1 MYAARFELEAGAW
14 SVCAGRVK
22 PGTSSHVPRAVAEAL
37 ACGRLRQLAVRYRF
51 NASHGVRVELLIPWN
66 DGESLAELQS
76 ELALVADVDWC
87 RGPAD
92 FDAMTDDLGPHRR
105 WLDTSEFCVNGL
117 RCPVEASWIPDAA
130 LFRRPA
136 GQADFTHQINIAH
149 RPPSGEEQ
157 RLLRKHLAR
166 LDVLAEDDDWPAGKL
181 QAQRRLVERRLASP
195 WLVDELIACHSES
208 DCERLSA
215 GLRERLLEQGGAV
228 LAESAAQSGRFDELV
243 ITGLDCSHFVTH
255 DALAIAGRG
264 VAAAVLWAVLER
276 RDGSGAA
283 DVKVHDAFLSHAF
296 ADAATAQRLC
306 ALLEADGMRCWI
318 APRDIA
324 AGRHYAEVIDD
335 ALRQSRGIVL
345 LMSPAGMASEHVLR
359 ELERA
364 VHYRL
369 RVLPVRLAP
378 LEPLG
383 AFSYLLSGCQWT
395 DALPGSDERTWSR
408 RVLDGLVREM
418 PLA

>member
-1 MYAARFELEAGAW
+1 MYAARFELETGTW

-22 PGTSSHVPRAVAEAL
+22 PGTSSHLPRPVAAAL
-37 ACGRLRQLAVRYRF
+37 ASGRLRQLAVRYRF
-51 NASHGVRVELLIPWN
+51 DTDGVRVELLVPW
-66 DGESLAELQS
+66 DDAESLPALQA
-76 ELALVADVDWC
+76 ELALVPGIDWC
-87 RGPAD
+87 RSAAE
-92 FDAMTDDLGPHRR
+92 FDAMTDDLGPHQR
-105 WLDTSEFCVNGL
+105 WLDTSEFSVNGL

-130 LFRRPA
+130 LFRRLA
-136 GQADFTHQINIAH
+136 GQAHFTHQINIAH
-149 RPPSGEEQ
+149 RPPVGEEQ

-166 LDVLAEDDDWPAGKL
+166 LDVLADDDDWPAGKL
-181 QAQRRLVERRLASP
+181 EAQRRLIERRLESP
-195 WLVDELIACHSES
+195 WLVDELIACDSES

-215 GLRERLLEQGGAV
+215 GLHDRLVVQGGAA
-228 LAESAAQSGRFDELV
+228 LAMSAAQSGRFDELA
-243 ITGLDCSHFVTH
+243 ITGLDSSHFVTH
-255 DALAIAGRG
+255 DAVAVAGRSI
-264 VAAAVLWAVLER
+264 AAATLWALLEP
-276 RDGSGAA
+276 RDGSSPA

-306 ALLEADGMRCWI
+306 ALLEAGGMRCWI

-395 DALPGSDERTWSR
+395 DALPGSDEQGWSR
-408 RVLDGLVREM
+408 RVLDGLVREL
-418 PLA
+418 PAP